1 MMFLFPKWK
10 INEIFNYTKKKQIS
24 NNLYEIDLNQS
35 CEHMLL
41 WDTRCMKYSGE
52 NKGLNTTYS
61 NYSCYTEI

>member
-1 MMFLFPKWK
+1 M
-10 INEIFNYTKKKQIS
+10 

-41 WDTRCMKYSGE
+41 WDTRYIKCSGE

-61 NYSCYTEI
+61 NSYTDI